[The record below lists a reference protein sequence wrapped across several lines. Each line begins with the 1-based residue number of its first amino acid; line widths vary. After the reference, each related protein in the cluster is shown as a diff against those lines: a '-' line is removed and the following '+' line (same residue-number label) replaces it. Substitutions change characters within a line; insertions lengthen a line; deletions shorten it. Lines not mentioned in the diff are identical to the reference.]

1 MQNSTLPVEENLV
14 TVLQSFL
21 VRVKVAWELLINPK
35 AIVIINS
42 EINIFNLEKT
52 EVVSI
57 CAHICGDMIQDQIQA
72 DEINKLVYSN

>member
-14 TVLQSFL
+14 TVFQSFL
-21 VRVKVAWELLINPK
+21 VRVKVAWELLTNPK

-42 EINIFNLEKT
+42 EINVFNLKNT

-57 CAHICGDMIQDQIQA
+57 CAHICSDMIQDQIQA
-72 DEINKLVYSN
+72 EQINKLVYSN